1 MASIFSPMVL
11 FDGVRVHCSTFNLK
25 SKMCFFV
32 CVCAI
37 MSLGLNASEMIHVQR
52 FDLNYQGLVVSLLME
67 ICDLVPGRL

>member
-1 MASIFSPMVL
+1 MVL
-11 FDGVRVHCSTFNLK
+11 FDGVRVPCSTFNLK
-25 SKMCFFV
+25 SKMCFFCV

>member
-1 MASIFSPMVL
+1 MFL
-11 FDGVRVHCSTFNLK
+11 C
-25 SKMCFFV
+25 V